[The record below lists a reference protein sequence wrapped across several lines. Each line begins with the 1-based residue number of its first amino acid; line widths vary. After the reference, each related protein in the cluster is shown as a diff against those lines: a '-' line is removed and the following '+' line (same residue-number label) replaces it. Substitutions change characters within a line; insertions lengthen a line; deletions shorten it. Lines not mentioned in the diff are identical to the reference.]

1 MDKYSKD
8 KRSLSYEGY
17 GGPQNVKNIK
27 DQGIKFRQE
36 NMVVENDS
44 DPIARMRAAAKDFK
58 RKPYSKKKIRNKSQT
73 KVEEHPETRQR
84 TKSQHKS
91 RKYKPRNNN
100 NESQQRNHK
109 HSINSKDHKRGE
121 KDSDKSKKKATEHF
135 ADMYR
140 RKTDVR
146 RQYDNDPALTSEL
159 KYRQGKLVH
168 SVQHFQGSSN
178 MQRTSYSAA
187 HESIST
193 SGQTNSSSSSTSTNM
208 SVSLKAKSLVDSTSS
223 SLSSSSP
230 SIKQLEKSSSNSTSV
245 RIEHSIKK
253 PLQRKS
259 NLQSNQQKII
269 DVQNSEV
276 NVIIIK
282 YMMGE
287 LTRGQIIAENSG
299 HQLLGL
305 IKSNVP
311 KHYEIVFSGP
321 IHSRLF
327 EDTGYLDIP
336 VIPKL
341 LKLKQGNH
349 D

>member
-1 MDKYSKD
+1 MDKHSKD

-17 GGPQNVKNIK
+17 GGPRNVKNIK
-27 DQGIKFRQE
+27 DQGIKFKQE
-36 NMVVENDS
+36 TMVVENDS

-58 RKPYSKKKIRNKSQT
+58 RKPYSKEKIRNKSQT

-84 TKSQHKS
+84 TKNQHKS
-91 RKYKPRNNN
+91 LKYKPRNNN

-121 KDSDKSKKKATEHF
+121 KDSDKSKRKATEHF

-168 SVQHFQGSSN
+168 SVRHFQGSSN
-178 MQRTSYSAA
+178 MQHTSHSAA

-193 SGQTNSSSSSTSTNM
+193 SGQTNSS
-208 SVSLKAKSLVDSTSS
+208 LF
-223 SLSSSSP
+223 SSSP

-287 LTRGQIIAENSG
+287 LTRGQIIAENSR